1 MSEPE
6 AKNETNGGVSSDDQK
21 DIFHAGPMHHLF
33 SVHVFQN
40 TDAIKSILINQMDVH
55 EEEPVIDTKPAVNLK
70 EVGHR

>member
-1 MSEPE
+1 MMTKRIFFMSLGPE
-6 AKNETNGGVSSDDQK
+6 EQ
-21 DIFHAGPMHHLF
+21 MHHLY